1 VNGGN
6 GPSGPFYVP
15 MPFRPCERL
24 LFRINKLLFS
34 EKKIVNK
41 LFRIQ
46 QVLNPGLLVR
56 AANEHHCIAHT
67 LEIRA
72 EHLIESTA

>member
-1 VNGGN
+1 VRKKRNPDFVVTCEPVNGGN

-46 QVLNPGLLVR
+46 QVLNPGLLVLPT
-56 AANEHHCIAHT
+56 NT
-67 LEIRA
+67 
-72 EHLIESTA
+72 TA